1 MKKNT
6 INIIVLA
13 ATILFVTTVSADGKD
28 ALTGLMPDVKQT
40 INGTGKYLLYT
51 GELVMASVAYIKTRN
66 LTAFGGVAAL
76 AVFLNFM
83 IGLI

>member
-1 MKKNT
+1 MKKNV
-6 INIIVLA
+6 INTLVLA
-13 ATILFVTTVSADGKD
+13 ASILFVTTVSAEGQD

-51 GELVMASVAYIKTRN
+51 AELVMASVAYIKTRN

-76 AVFLNFM
+76 ALFLNFM
-83 IGLI
+83 LGLI